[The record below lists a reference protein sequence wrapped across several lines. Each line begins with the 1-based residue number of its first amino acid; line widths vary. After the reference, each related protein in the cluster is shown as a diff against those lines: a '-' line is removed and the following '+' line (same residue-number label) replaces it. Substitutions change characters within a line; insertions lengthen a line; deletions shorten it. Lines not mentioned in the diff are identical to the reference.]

1 MRKIAASLYALTAC
15 ALLGAVPSAHATFI
29 TYDVLQES
37 SNSWVYSYEVT
48 NDGSAPIEE
57 FTIWFDLDL
66 YSNLSLV
73 STAQGWDP
81 LVIQRDLGLPHD
93 GFFDALADLGA
104 ALAPGLSLGGFSVR
118 FDFLGAGRPGSQA
131 FDILSTD
138 PFGVVES
145 GVTRPRVIVP
155 VSEPMILVLW
165 MLGALSVAVMAV
177 RNFCT
182 GVSRPSARSPHSQP
196 SE

>member
-1 MRKIAASLYALTAC
+1 MTTKTAASLRALAAC
-15 ALLGAVPSAHATFI
+15 AILGVSTSTHAALI
-29 TYDVLQES
+29 TYDVAQETG
-37 SNSWVYSYEVT
+37 NSWVYSYEVT
-48 NDGSAPIEE
+48 NDGSEPIEE

-73 STAQGWDP
+73 STAGGWDP
-81 LVIQRDLGLPHD
+81 LVVQRDLALPHD
-93 GFFDALADLGA
+93 GFFDALADIGA

-118 FDFLGAGRPGSQA
+118 FDFLGLGTPGSQA

-138 PFGVVES
+138 PFGVIES
-145 GVTRPRVIVP
+145 GVTRPRVVP

-165 MLGALSVAVMAV
+165 MLAALGVAVLAV

-182 GVSRPSARSPHSQP
+182 EISRRSERSPHSRP
-196 SE
+196 